1 MWHVAMLNCTLAS
14 ALKPIFCKNTEML
27 YNLILTSSLQSET
40 IMNDIA
46 LAEHLLV
53 LLAHFIQQTET
64 VSMGHI
70 CRRKPLPLIQIEDCG
85 IRIQLFMKSQK

>member
-1 MWHVAMLNCTLAS
+1 
-14 ALKPIFCKNTEML
+14 
-27 YNLILTSSLQSET
+27 
-40 IMNDIA
+40 MNDIA
-46 LAEHLLV
+46 LAEHLLF

-85 IRIQLFMKSQK
+85 IRIHLFMKSQK

>member
-1 MWHVAMLNCTLAS
+1 
-14 ALKPIFCKNTEML
+14 
-27 YNLILTSSLQSET
+27 
-40 IMNDIA
+40 MNDIA

-53 LLAHFIQQTET
+53 LLDYFIQQAET

>member
-1 MWHVAMLNCTLAS
+1 MANRRRPRSRLHAVMRWGLLA
-14 ALKPIFCKNTEML
+14 L
-27 YNLILTSSLQSET
+27 LILLILLTL
-40 IMNDIA
+40 
-46 LAEHLLV
+46 LVPVLV

>member
-1 MWHVAMLNCTLAS
+1 
-14 ALKPIFCKNTEML
+14 
-27 YNLILTSSLQSET
+27 
-40 IMNDIA
+40 MNDIA
-46 LAEHLLV
+46 LAEHFLV
-53 LLAHFIQQTET
+53 LLAQFIQQTET

>member
-1 MWHVAMLNCTLAS
+1 
-14 ALKPIFCKNTEML
+14 
-27 YNLILTSSLQSET
+27 
-40 IMNDIA
+40 MNDIA

>member
-1 MWHVAMLNCTLAS
+1 
-14 ALKPIFCKNTEML
+14 
-27 YNLILTSSLQSET
+27 
-40 IMNDIA
+40 MNDIA
-46 LAEHLLV
+46 LAEHFLV

-85 IRIQLFMKSQK
+85 IRIHLFMKSQTMRNSLCQKPHKYWVF

>member
-1 MWHVAMLNCTLAS
+1 
-14 ALKPIFCKNTEML
+14 
-27 YNLILTSSLQSET
+27 
-40 IMNDIA
+40 MNDIA

-70 CRRKPLPLIQIEDCG
+70 CRRKPLPLIQIEDQDY
-85 IRIQLFMKSQK
+85 IYLRIFDRF